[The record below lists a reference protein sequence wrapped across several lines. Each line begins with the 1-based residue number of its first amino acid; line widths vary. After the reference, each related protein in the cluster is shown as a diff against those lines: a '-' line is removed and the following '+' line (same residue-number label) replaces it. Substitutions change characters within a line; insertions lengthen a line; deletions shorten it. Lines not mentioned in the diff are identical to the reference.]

1 MISTSL
7 LSARK
12 YGQRAAKLGDAPRR
26 EGTGRRDRR
35 RPHMHYAPFIMESM
49 PPPTE
54 SLSSP
59 RRKGRL
65 PMFTPKYYRTK
76 AAEIRQTGQ
85 DESSGGIHCAS
96 ASAASR
102 RLPTTRNGWRTISI
116 KPCTD
121 GEACDR
127 ALQHIV
133 RIFQRLYDLVQ
144 KTLK

>member
-116 KPCTD
+116 NLARMAKL
-121 GEACDR
+121 A
-127 ALQHIV
+127 IV
-133 RIFQRLYDLVQ
+133 HCS
-144 KTLK
+144 TLSASSSASMTWCKKH